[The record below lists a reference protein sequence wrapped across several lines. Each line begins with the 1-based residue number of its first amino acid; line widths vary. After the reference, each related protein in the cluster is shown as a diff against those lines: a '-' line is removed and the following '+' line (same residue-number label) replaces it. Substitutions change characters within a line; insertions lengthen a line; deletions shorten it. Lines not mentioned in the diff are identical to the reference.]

1 MNFEQFVADIKNNEW
16 NVFGAEVYKDNKL
29 LHSYGDTNEG
39 IYNIYSATKSIVSI
53 AVGIAF
59 DKGLINLDKS
69 ILEYLPRKSVD
80 NLSENQRQIFNGITV
95 QRLLTMSVDGFPF
108 RPEGN
113 NYLEF
118 SLASK
123 IDNPSEKVFSYSNIP
138 VYLVCVALNQI
149 FEMDLG
155 DFIVENILRPLDI
168 TKYEY
173 ARSPEGIF
181 YGASNMKLSVN
192 ELSRIGLLMMNK
204 GIYNNKRIVSE
215 KYVDLATSIQQM
227 NREGGYGYYFW
238 KYRDGFSING
248 KWKQKCYCLPNQN
261 IVVTYLSHIEDESH
275 DLLMSMEKNILGID

>member
-16 NVFGAEVYKDNKL
+16 NVFGVEVYKDNKL

-39 IYNIYSATKSIVSI
+39 IYNIYSAAKSIVSI

-59 DKGLINLDKS
+59 DRGLINFDKS
-69 ILEYLPRKSVD
+69 ILEYLPRKNVE
-80 NLSENQRQIFNGITV
+80 NLTEIQRQIFNSITV
-95 QRLLTMSVDGFPF
+95 QRLLTMSVEGFPF

-123 IDNPSEKVFSYSNIP
+123 IDNPNEKVFSYSNIP
-138 VYLVCVALNQI
+138 VYLMCVALEQI
-149 FEMDLG
+149 LEMDLG
-155 DFIVENILRPLDI
+155 DFIVENILMPLDI

-181 YGASNMKLSVN
+181 YGASNMKLTVN

-204 GIYNNKRIVSE
+204 GIYNKKRIISE
-215 KYVDLATSIQQM
+215 KYVNLATSIQQM

-248 KWKQKCYCLPNQN
+248 KWKQKCYCLPNQK
-261 IVVTYLSHIEDESH
+261 IVVTYLCHIEDESH
-275 DLLMSMEKNILGID
+275 DLLISMEKNILGID